1 MTVPAYVELQASYVH
16 PVGPRPSRVP
26 GERRP
31 EQWMTAG
38 KLGAHFRWHKDK
50 ASSDCQYCT
59 GKRSVPTYTRHDG
72 TVVPLVFEGTRR
84 CGRCDRELP
93 LSIEFFKLDSR
104 EPNGLGYWCRECCS
118 RQAREWEEAHPD
130 EARERHTIGQRRR
143 RAEAR
148 AREEEAARK
157 ALPPECRWLV
167 SLLNRKQLRAVL
179 ELMPDE

>member
-50 ASSDCQYCT
+50 RSPDCQYCT

-72 TVVPLVFEGTRR
+72 TVVPLIFEGTRH
-84 CGRCDRELP
+84 CAGCDRDLP
-93 LSIEFFKLDSR
+93 LSIEFFYADDR
-104 EPNGLGYWCRECCS
+104 EPSGLGYTCRECRC
-118 RQAREWEEAHPD
+118 RYAREYEKAHPD
-130 EARERHTIGQRRR
+130 KMRERHTIRQRER
-143 RAEAR
+143 RAEQR
-148 AREEEAARK
+148 ARDEEAARK
-157 ALPPECRWLV
+157 ALPPECRWIV
-167 SLLNRKQLRAVL
+167 SVLNRKQLELVL
-179 ELMPDE
+179 AMMPDD